1 MTTVTKSK
9 AAPARANLLQPA
21 SHRGLSAWLGVVRTY
36 QKCSDVLSEGI
47 KPLGLKLAQHDVMMN
62 LLKVPEQTQ
71 QQLAGR
77 SYVTKSHMSAVL
89 TEMQALGWI
98 GRTDSA
104 VDKRSKVVCLTPLG
118 RALALRAYAVQTQVV
133 DAMMAPLSDRQI
145 SDLEKLS
152 RNAVAALDVLR
163 VISGYHQRPHANH
176 TPYP

>member
-1 MTTVTKSK
+1 MPNVVKSRNR
-9 AAPARANLLQPA
+9 AVPWRESVEPPAGP
-21 SHRGLSAWLGVVRTY
+21 RGLGAWLGVVRTY
-36 QKCSDVLSEGI
+36 QKCSQVLSEGI

-62 LLKVPEQTQ
+62 LLKMPEQTQ
-71 QQLAGR
+71 QQLAGH

-118 RALALRAYAVQTQVV
+118 RPLALRAYAVQTQVV

-152 RNAVAALDVLR
+152 RNAVAALDRL
-163 VISGYHQRPHANH
+163 GGN
-176 TPYP
+176 

>member
-1 MTTVTKSK
+1 MVTVAKSRDK
-9 AAPARANLLQPA
+9 AAPLRAGLPPP
-21 SHRGLSAWLGVVRTY
+21 SGPRGLGAWLGVVRTY
-36 QKCSDVLSEGI
+36 QKCADVLSEGI

-71 QQLAGR
+71 QQLAGH

-89 TEMQALGWI
+89 TEMEALGWI

-104 VDKRSKVVCLTPLG
+104 VDKRSKVVCLTPAG
-118 RALALRAYAVQTQVV
+118 RTLAIRAYAVQTQVV

-152 RNAVAALDVLR
+152 RTAVAALERL
-163 VISGYHQRPHANH
+163 GN
-176 TPYP
+176 